1 MRHVVYSAWRVFY
14 SCFLQGAWSCLNQ
27 NMDFERHATLFF
39 CAKSANVQG
48 NGAEEKEEN
57 EKISNCVCSPLSI
70 DGDG

>member
-27 NMDFERHATLFF
+27 DMDFERHATLLF

-48 NGAEEKEEN
+48 DGAEKERTEN
-57 EKISNCVCSPLSI
+57 VSNKDRNQIVA
-70 DGDG
+70 